1 MMAKRSAGLLMY
13 RTKSG
18 ALEVFL
24 AHPGGP
30 FWAGKDQGAWTL
42 PKGEYGPDEEP
53 LVAAQR
59 EFNEE
64 TGFDSVGP
72 FMDLGSVQL
81 KSGKIV
87 KAWAF
92 EGDGDPD
99 QLRSNTCEIEWPP
112 RSGML
117 VEIPEIDRGLWF
129 TMMEARVKIRPELCE
144 LLARLDSLVR
154 P

>member
-1 MMAKRSAGLLMY
+1 MY
-13 RTKSG
+13 RMKSG
-18 ALEVFL
+18 TLEVFL

-64 TGFDSVGP
+64 TGFTAIGP
-72 FMDLGSVQL
+72 FIDLGSVQL

-87 KAWAF
+87 NAWAF
-92 EGDGDPD
+92 EGDCDPD

-112 RSGML
+112 RSGTRL
-117 VEIPEIDRGLWF
+117 RIPEIDRGLWF
-129 TMMEARVKIRPELCE
+129 TMTEARVKIRPELRE
-144 LLARLDSLVR
+144 LLLRLDSLAGPR
-154 P
+154 